1 MNRIELT
8 KPYLF
13 FTAFLV
19 VSISIFTFFE
29 RPGYLIPVFIL
40 FSCTLFWFYINSL
53 RSFSDK
59 DENLT
64 GSGNFILNEELKES
78 LNIEKIL
85 EAIPSPLILV
95 DQQGKITFA
104 NANSEL
110 LLPKIL
116 KVGNHISSTFRSPIF
131 LETLEKVLTKNENI
145 KLNFDTNTPILKH
158 IEVHFVQLPL
168 DSYSRTGG
176 TILMSLVDQSESKM
190 VDQMRSDFV
199 SNASHELRTPLSS
212 IIGFIETIKGH
223 AKSDKENRELF
234 LSLMHDQA
242 IRMQRLVDDL
252 LSLSKLELQEK
263 SPPLKTCN
271 VNKIINKITESF
283 LPLAKKYKVKLVNN
297 LPSNITNIIGDE
309 TQIHQLFSNL
319 IENSLKYSGEKST
332 VKVELI
338 KKQKHIKIKNNM
350 IGIQIVDNGKGIPAK
365 HIYRLT
371 ERFYR
376 VNEDLSRQRQGT
388 GLGLSIV
395 KHILNRH
402 QGELIIESKINEGS
416 KFTVWLPKEKDK
428 VQAIKNAKAA

>member
-8 KPYLF
+8 KPYVF

-40 FSCTLFWFYINSL
+40 FSCTLFWLYINSL

-64 GSGNFILNEELKES
+64 GSGNFILNEEQRAN

-131 LETLEKVLTKNENI
+131 LETLEKVLTQNENI
-145 KLNFDTNTPILKH
+145 KLNFDANTPILKH

-199 SNASHELRTPLSS
+199 SNASHELRTPLAS

-338 KKQKHIKIKNNM
+338 KKQKNIKIKNNM
-350 IGIQIVDNGKGIPAK
+350 IGIQIVDNGKGIPAE

>member
-19 VSISIFTFFE
+19 MSISILTFFE
-29 RPGYLIPVFIL
+29 TPSYLIPGFIL
-40 FSCTLFWFYINSL
+40 FSCTLFWLYINSL

-104 NANSEL
+104 NANSEV

-190 VDQMRSDFV
+190 VNQMRSDFV

-223 AKSDKENRELF
+223 AKSDKENR
-234 LSLMHDQA
+234 
-242 IRMQRLVDDL
+242 
-252 LSLSKLELQEK
+252 
-263 SPPLKTCN
+263 
-271 VNKIINKITESF
+271 
-283 LPLAKKYKVKLVNN
+283 
-297 LPSNITNIIGDE
+297 
-309 TQIHQLFSNL
+309 
-319 IENSLKYSGEKST
+319 
-332 VKVELI
+332 
-338 KKQKHIKIKNNM
+338 
-350 IGIQIVDNGKGIPAK
+350 
-365 HIYRLT
+365 
-371 ERFYR
+371 
-376 VNEDLSRQRQGT
+376 
-388 GLGLSIV
+388 
-395 KHILNRH
+395 
-402 QGELIIESKINEGS
+402 
-416 KFTVWLPKEKDK
+416 
-428 VQAIKNAKAA
+428 

>member
-19 VSISIFTFFE
+19 VSISIVTFFE
-29 RPGYLIPVFIL
+29 TPSYLIPVFIL
-40 FSCTLFWFYINSL
+40 FSCTLFWLYINSL

-59 DENLT
+59 DENLI

-145 KLNFDTNTPILKH
+145 KLNFDANTPILKH

-283 LPLAKKYKVKLVNN
+283 LPLAKKYKVKLINN

-350 IGIQIVDNGKGIPAK
+350 IGIQIVDNGKGIPAE

-376 VNEDLSRQRQGT
+376 VNEDLSKQRQGT

-402 QGELIIESKINEGS
+402 QGELIIEFLRIIKSVPRFMQDITASPYNNFGS
-416 KFTVWLPKEKDK
+416 CVTL
-428 VQAIKNAKAA
+428 

>member
-8 KPYLF
+8 KPYVF

-40 FSCTLFWFYINSL
+40 FSCTLFWLYINSL

-64 GSGNFILNEELKES
+64 GSGNFILNEEQRAN

-95 DQQGKITFA
+95 DKQGKITFA
-104 NANSEL
+104 NANSEV

-131 LETLEKVLTKNENI
+131 LETLEKVLTQNENI
-145 KLNFDTNTPILKH
+145 KLNFDANNPILKH

-199 SNASHELRTPLSS
+199 SNASHELRTPLAS

-338 KKQKHIKIKNNM
+338 KKQKNIKIKNNM
-350 IGIQIVDNGKGIPAK
+350 IGIQIVDNGKGIPAE

-416 KFTVWLPKEKDK
+416 KFTVWLPKEKA
-428 VQAIKNAKAA
+428 QAIKNAKAA

>member
-1 MNRIELT
+1 MNRIDLT

-64 GSGNFILNEELKES
+64 GSGNFILNEEQRAN

-131 LETLEKVLTKNENI
+131 LETLEKVLTQNENI

-199 SNASHELRTPLSS
+199 SNASHELRTPLAS

-297 LPSNITNIIGDE
+297 LPSNIINIIGDE

-350 IGIQIVDNGKGIPAK
+350 IGIQIVDNGKGIPAE

-416 KFTVWLPKEKDK
+416 KFTVWLPKEKNK

>member
-1 MNRIELT
+1 
-8 KPYLF
+8 
-13 FTAFLV
+13 
-19 VSISIFTFFE
+19 
-29 RPGYLIPVFIL
+29 
-40 FSCTLFWFYINSL
+40 
-53 RSFSDK
+53 
-59 DENLT
+59 
-64 GSGNFILNEELKES
+64 
-78 LNIEKIL
+78 
-85 EAIPSPLILV
+85 
-95 DQQGKITFA
+95 
-104 NANSEL
+104 
-110 LLPKIL
+110 
-116 KVGNHISSTFRSPIF
+116 
-131 LETLEKVLTKNENI
+131 
-145 KLNFDTNTPILKH
+145 
-158 IEVHFVQLPL
+158 
-168 DSYSRTGG
+168 
-176 TILMSLVDQSESKM
+176 MSLVDQSESKM

-376 VNEDLSRQRQGT
+376 VNEDLSKQRQGT

-402 QGELIIESKINEGS
+402 LGELIIESKINEGS
-416 KFTVWLPKEKDK
+416 KFTVWLPKEKA
-428 VQAIKNAKAA
+428 QAIKNAKAA

>member
-64 GSGNFILNEELKES
+64 GSGNFILNEEQRAN

-95 DQQGKITFA
+95 DKQGKITFA
-104 NANSEL
+104 NANSEV

-131 LETLEKVLTKNENI
+131 LETLEKVLTQNENI
-145 KLNFDTNTPILKH
+145 KLNFDANNPILKH

-199 SNASHELRTPLSS
+199 SNASHELRTPLAS

-350 IGIQIVDNGKGIPAK
+350 IGIQIVDNGKGIPAE

-428 VQAIKNAKAA
+428 AQAIKNAKAA

>member
-1 MNRIELT
+1 
-8 KPYLF
+8 
-13 FTAFLV
+13 
-19 VSISIFTFFE
+19 
-29 RPGYLIPVFIL
+29 
-40 FSCTLFWFYINSL
+40 
-53 RSFSDK
+53 
-59 DENLT
+59 
-64 GSGNFILNEELKES
+64 
-78 LNIEKIL
+78 
-85 EAIPSPLILV
+85 
-95 DQQGKITFA
+95 
-104 NANSEL
+104 
-110 LLPKIL
+110 
-116 KVGNHISSTFRSPIF
+116 
-131 LETLEKVLTKNENI
+131 
-145 KLNFDTNTPILKH
+145 
-158 IEVHFVQLPL
+158 
-168 DSYSRTGG
+168 
-176 TILMSLVDQSESKM
+176 MSLVDQSESKM

-199 SNASHELRTPLSS
+199 SNASHELRTPLAS

-350 IGIQIVDNGKGIPAK
+350 IGIQIVDNGKGIPEE

-376 VNEDLSRQRQGT
+376 VNEDLSKQRQGT

-428 VQAIKNAKAA
+428 AQAIKNAKAA

>member
-8 KPYLF
+8 KPYVF

-40 FSCTLFWFYINSL
+40 FSCTLFWLYINSL

-64 GSGNFILNEELKES
+64 GSGNFILNEEQRAN

-95 DQQGKITFA
+95 DKQGKITFA
-104 NANSEL
+104 NANSEV

-131 LETLEKVLTKNENI
+131 LETLEKVLTQNENI
-145 KLNFDTNTPILKH
+145 KLNFDANNPILKH

-199 SNASHELRTPLSS
+199 SNASHELRTPLAS

-338 KKQKHIKIKNNM
+338 KKQKNIKIKNNM
-350 IGIQIVDNGKGIPAK
+350 IGIQIVDNGKGIPAE

>member
-8 KPYLF
+8 KPYVF

-40 FSCTLFWFYINSL
+40 FSCTLFWLYINSL

-64 GSGNFILNEELKES
+64 GSGNFILNEEQRAN

-131 LETLEKVLTKNENI
+131 LETLEKVLTQNENI
-145 KLNFDTNTPILKH
+145 KLNFDANNPILKH

-199 SNASHELRTPLSS
+199 SNASHELRTPLAS

-350 IGIQIVDNGKGIPAK
+350 IGIQIVDNGKGIPAE

-416 KFTVWLPKEKDK
+416 KFTVWLPKEKNK

>member
-8 KPYLF
+8 KPYVF

-40 FSCTLFWFYINSL
+40 FSCTLFWLYINSL

-64 GSGNFILNEELKES
+64 GSGNFILNEEQRAN

-95 DQQGKITFA
+95 DKQGKITFA
-104 NANSEL
+104 NANSEV

-131 LETLEKVLTKNENI
+131 LETLEKVLTQNENI
-145 KLNFDTNTPILKH
+145 KLNFDANNPILKH

-338 KKQKHIKIKNNM
+338 KKQKNIKIKNNM
-350 IGIQIVDNGKGIPAK
+350 IGIQIVDNGKGIPAE

>member
-29 RPGYLIPVFIL
+29 RPSYLIPVFIL
-40 FSCTLFWFYINSL
+40 FSCTLFWLYINSL
-53 RSFSDK
+53 RSFSDN

-64 GSGNFILNEELKES
+64 GSGNFILNEELRAN

-95 DQQGKITFA
+95 DKQGKITFA
-104 NANSEL
+104 NANSEV

-131 LETLEKVLTKNENI
+131 LETLEKVLIQNKNI
-145 KLNFDTNTPILKH
+145 KLNFDANTPILKH

-199 SNASHELRTPLSS
+199 SNASHELRTPLAS

-350 IGIQIVDNGKGIPAK
+350 IGIQIVDNGKGIPDE

-428 VQAIKNAKAA
+428 AQAIKNAKAA

>member
-19 VSISIFTFFE
+19 VSISIVTFFE
-29 RPGYLIPVFIL
+29 TTSYLIPVFIL
-40 FSCTLFWFYINSL
+40 FSCTLFWLYINSL

-145 KLNFDTNTPILKH
+145 KLNFDTNIPILKH

-190 VDQMRSDFV
+190 VNQMRSDFV

-350 IGIQIVDNGKGIPAK
+350 IGIQIVDNGKGIPEE

-376 VNEDLSRQRQGT
+376 VNEDLSKQRQGT

-416 KFTVWLPKEKDK
+416 KFTVWLPKEKA
-428 VQAIKNAKAA
+428 QAIKNAKAA

>member
-8 KPYLF
+8 KPYVF

-40 FSCTLFWFYINSL
+40 FSCTLFWLYINSL

-131 LETLEKVLTKNENI
+131 LETLEKVLTQNENI
-145 KLNFDTNTPILKH
+145 KLNFDSNTTILKH

-199 SNASHELRTPLSS
+199 SNASHELRTPLAS

-350 IGIQIVDNGKGIPAK
+350 IGIQIIDNGKGIPAE

-428 VQAIKNAKAA
+428 AQTIKNAKAA

>member
-8 KPYLF
+8 KPYVF

-19 VSISIFTFFE
+19 VSISILTFFE
-29 RPGYLIPVFIL
+29 RPSYLIPVFIL
-40 FSCTLFWFYINSL
+40 FSCTLFWLYINSL

-64 GSGNFILNEELKES
+64 GSGNFILNEKLRAN

-145 KLNFDTNTPILKH
+145 KLNFDANTPILKH

-212 IIGFIETIKGH
+212 IIGFIETIKG
-223 AKSDKENRELF
+223 
-234 LSLMHDQA
+234 LSL
-242 IRMQRLVDDL
+242 
-252 LSLSKLELQEK
+252 
-263 SPPLKTCN
+263 
-271 VNKIINKITESF
+271 
-283 LPLAKKYKVKLVNN
+283 
-297 LPSNITNIIGDE
+297 
-309 TQIHQLFSNL
+309 IH
-319 IENSLKYSGEKST
+319 I
-332 VKVELI
+332 
-338 KKQKHIKIKNNM
+338 
-350 IGIQIVDNGKGIPAK
+350 
-365 HIYRLT
+365 
-371 ERFYR
+371 
-376 VNEDLSRQRQGT
+376 
-388 GLGLSIV
+388 
-395 KHILNRH
+395 
-402 QGELIIESKINEGS
+402 
-416 KFTVWLPKEKDK
+416 
-428 VQAIKNAKAA
+428 

>member
-8 KPYLF
+8 KPYVF

-40 FSCTLFWFYINSL
+40 FSCTLFWLYINSL

-64 GSGNFILNEELKES
+64 GSGNFILNEEQRAN

-95 DQQGKITFA
+95 DKQGKITFA
-104 NANSEL
+104 NANSEV

-131 LETLEKVLTKNENI
+131 LETLEKVLTQNENI
-145 KLNFDTNTPILKH
+145 KLNFDANTPILKH

-297 LPSNITNIIGDE
+297 LPSNFTNIIGDE

-350 IGIQIVDNGKGIPAK
+350 IGIQIIDNGKGIPAE

-376 VNEDLSRQRQGT
+376 VNEDLGRQRQGT

-416 KFTVWLPKEKDK
+416 KFTVWLPKEKNK

>member
-19 VSISIFTFFE
+19 VSISIVTFFE
-29 RPGYLIPVFIL
+29 TPSYLIPVFIL
-40 FSCTLFWFYINSL
+40 FSCTLFWLYINSL

-131 LETLEKVLTKNENI
+131 LETLEKVLTQNENI
-145 KLNFDTNTPILKH
+145 KLNFDANNPILKH

-350 IGIQIVDNGKGIPAK
+350 IGIQIVDNGKGIPEE

-376 VNEDLSRQRQGT
+376 VNEDLSKQRQGT